1 MPREYSREKRSPFD
15 STTTSKRKYHEGSED
30 SQPAKK
36 KKIHPP
42 KHEHNHPSVNELKK
56 RIRDVKRLL
65 NRVDLPA
72 DARIVQE
79 RALAG
84 YEKDLEDELARR
96 HRSQMI
102 KKYHFVR
109 FLGMRIRLQFDDDL
123 ELIWTIADRK
133 AASKDLKR
141 LLRREQEISNSDLDP
156 AAKKEKIAALAGKIH
171 AAQVNHNYTIYYPL
185 TQKYVALY
193 AEQKKKKKE
202 STTQSEKPNEP
213 EAEVV
218 SKLIYDTTGERP
230 PMWRVVEK
238 CMEDGTLDLLREGKL
253 DDGEGEKS
261 SQVSEQKK
269 SKKSA
274 DEDQPARNKPSKE
287 KVSDKASGKSR
298 KAEGK
303 QDRKPNRSAAMEGAY
318 WSANELNDDD
328 NESDGG
334 FFEE

>member
-1 MPREYSREKRSPFD
+1 MPREFSREKRAHSD

-36 KKIHPP
+36 KKVHPP
-42 KHEHNHPSVNELKK
+42 KHEHNYPSVNELKK

-109 FLGMRIRLQFDDDL
+109 FL
-123 ELIWTIADRK
+123 DRK

-141 LLRREQEISNSDLDP
+141 LLRREQEISNSDLNP
-156 AAKKEKIAALAGKIH
+156 AAKKEKLAALAGKIH

-202 STTQSEKPNEP
+202 SSAQSEKPSEP
-213 EAEVV
+213 EAEVA

-253 DDGEGEKS
+253 DGSEGEKS
-261 SQVSEQKK
+261 SQAPEQKK
-269 SKKSA
+269 SKKST
-274 DEDQPARNKPSKE
+274 DDDQYARNKSSTE
-287 KVSDKASGKSR
+287 KVSDKPSGKSR
-298 KAEGK
+298 KSGGK
-303 QDRKPNRSAAMEGAY
+303 QDRKPKRSAAMEGAY
-318 WSANELNDDD
+318 WSANEHDDDD

-334 FFEE
+334 FFEA

>member
-1 MPREYSREKRSPFD
+1 MISSELLDGNTTDFSDNMPREFSREKRAHSD

-36 KKIHPP
+36 KKVHPP
-42 KHEHNHPSVNELKK
+42 KHEHNYPSVNELKK

-109 FLGMRIRLQFDDDL
+109 FL
-123 ELIWTIADRK
+123 DRK

-156 AAKKEKIAALAGKIH
+156 AAKKEKLAALAGKIH

-202 STTQSEKPNEP
+202 SSAQSEKPSEP
-213 EAEVV
+213 EAEVA

-253 DDGEGEKS
+253 DGSEGEKS
-261 SQVSEQKK
+261 SQAPEQKK
-269 SKKSA
+269 SKKST
-274 DEDQPARNKPSKE
+274 DDDQYARNKSSTE
-287 KVSDKASGKSR
+287 KVSDKPSGKSR
-298 KAEGK
+298 KSGGK
-303 QDRKPNRSAAMEGAY
+303 QDRKPKRSAAMDGAY
-318 WSANELNDDD
+318 WSANEHDDDD

-334 FFEE
+334 FFEA

>member
-1 MPREYSREKRSPFD
+1 MPREYSREKRSSSDP
-15 STTTSKRKYHEGSED
+15 TTTSKRKYQEGSED
-30 SQPAKK
+30 SQPRK
-36 KKIHPP
+36 KKILPP

-109 FLGMRIRLQFDDDL
+109 FL
-123 ELIWTIADRK
+123 DRK

-156 AAKKEKIAALAGKIH
+156 ATKEEKLAALAGKIH
-171 AAQVNHNYTIYYPL
+171 AAHVNHNYTIYYPL

-193 AEQKKKKKE
+193 AEDKKKKKE
-202 STTQSEKPNEP
+202 SSAQSEKPNEP
-213 EAEVV
+213 DAEVA
-218 SKLIYDTTGERP
+218 SKLIYETTGERP
-230 PMWRVVEK
+230 PIWRVVEK

-253 DDGEGEKS
+253 DGAEDEKS
-261 SQVSEQKK
+261 SQAPEQKK
-269 SKKSA
+269 SKKSK
-274 DEDQPARNKPSKE
+274 DEDQHARNKSIKE
-287 KVSDKASGKSR
+287 KVSSGKSR
-298 KAEGK
+298 KSEAK
-303 QDRKPNRSAAMEGAY
+303 TDRKPKRSSAMEGAS
-318 WSANELNDDD
+318 WSANEHNDDD

>member
-1 MPREYSREKRSPFD
+1 MPREYSREKRSPSD
-15 STTTSKRKYHEGSED
+15 SMTISKRKYHEGSED

-36 KKIHPP
+36 KKIHPH

-109 FLGMRIRLQFDDDL
+109 FL
-123 ELIWTIADRK
+123 DRK

-156 AAKKEKIAALAGKIH
+156 AAKKEKLAALAVKIH
-171 AAQVNHNYTIYYPL
+171 AAQVNHNYPIYYPL

-202 STTQSEKPNEP
+202 SGAQSEKPNEP

-261 SQVSEQKK
+261 SQASEQKK

-274 DEDQPARNKPSKE
+274 DDDQPARNKSSKE

-303 QDRKPNRSAAMEGAY
+303 HDRKPKRSAAMEGAY
-318 WSANELNDDD
+318 WSANEHDDG